1 MFDTATFEID
11 ENGTPYWIC
20 PKIVKKIGIFGGT
33 DIEGAVLVNAITG
46 ETAYYKDVPSWV
58 DRVYNSN
65 LILQQYDYH
74 GAFVNGFWNS
84 MFGQRD
90 VTETTFGSNYIAL
103 NDDVYLYTG
112 ITSVGGDQSNIGF
125 ILSNQRT
132 KETKFYPIAGATE
145 SSAMSSAEGIVQHL
159 NYKATFPLLLNV
171 SSQPTYFIALKDN
184 AQLVKMYA
192 MVNVGQY
199 QIVATGNT
207 VEECEAEYIR
217 LIKQKNIITDDVSQ
231 NTALTGA
238 ITDIRT
244 AVKEGNTYYY
254 LKLDT
259 SENYYTVSATQY
271 EPVVTFNVGDTVTLE
286 YLPSTTNIYTIY
298 QINKLP
304 QSR

>member
-1 MFDTATFEID
+1 
-11 ENGTPYWIC
+11 
-20 PKIVKKIGIFGGT
+20 
-33 DIEGAVLVNAITG
+33 
-46 ETAYYKDVPSWV
+46 
-58 DRVYNSN
+58 
-65 LILQQYDYH
+65 
-74 GAFVNGFWNS
+74 

-132 KETKFYPIAGATE
+132 KETKFYPVAGATE
-145 SSAMSSAEGIVQHL
+145 QSAMNSAKGIVQHL

-199 QIVATGNT
+199 QIVATGTT

-231 NTALTGA
+231 NTTLTGS
-238 ITDIRT
+238 IIEIRT

-259 SENYYTVSATQY
+259 SENYYSISATQY

-286 YLPSTTNIYTIY
+286 YLPSTTHIYPIY
-298 QINKLP
+298 LITK
-304 QSR
+304 